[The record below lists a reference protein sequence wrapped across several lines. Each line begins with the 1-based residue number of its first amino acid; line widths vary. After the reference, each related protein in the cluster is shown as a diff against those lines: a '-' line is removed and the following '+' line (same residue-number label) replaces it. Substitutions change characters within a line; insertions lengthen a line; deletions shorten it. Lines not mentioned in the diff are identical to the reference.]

1 MYLDRPASLASTE
14 SASKECNYLPSRRGQ
29 KRRAA
34 ASIEPTAVRRAFES
48 TIENLAVVDF
58 PTPGRLASVTNPH
71 CESGPLEREPASH
84 LGVIQ
89 EASLTN
95 TLHVSEIVTDQP
107 TAAPPLS
114 QIAPRRYHDEGL
126 VNLFYANF
134 HSAHPILL
142 PRSMYNEETYPE
154 SLQLAVQFVDSHFST
169 TTSSDSLCTATAEA
183 LRDDDQ
189 QGFHLVQARLLFAIA
204 LHSRNEIR
212 ESVSV
217 LADAVSLTI
226 NLGMNRKDFS
236 QRHGNTEIE
245 AESIRRTW
253 WELYVIDGIMAAL
266 QRNPTFRCHT
276 IKTEVLLPC
285 DENLC
290 HNNTIPEPFSMA
302 QFDAR
307 VYGDEDRP
315 FSSFTYRIDANHM
328 KAIDNAITAWFHH
341 LPDGQGQIDM
351 LDLNDSDDEKLF
363 QAHMLINYATMY
375 LHFPRS
381 DLAPALPAARD
392 VIRERFL
399 LPTSSQHMH
408 ALKTISAS
416 KCLGSLASCPS
427 TVRKH
432 SPFFICC
439 VVFIIIVQLS
449 ACAANRPGSYDKHWD
464 QIKLIMGVLKTL
476 GRM

>member
-1 MYLDRPASLASTE
+1 
-14 SASKECNYLPSRRGQ
+14 
-29 KRRAA
+29 
-34 ASIEPTAVRRAFES
+34 
-48 TIENLAVVDF
+48 
-58 PTPGRLASVTNPH
+58 
-71 CESGPLEREPASH
+71 
-84 LGVIQ
+84 
-89 EASLTN
+89 
-95 TLHVSEIVTDQP
+95 
-107 TAAPPLS
+107 
-114 QIAPRRYHDEGL
+114 
-126 VNLFYANF
+126 
-134 HSAHPILL
+134 
-142 PRSMYNEETYPE
+142 MYNEETYPE

-169 TTSSDSLCTATAEA
+169 TTSSDSLRTATAGA

-315 FSSFTYRIDANHM
+315 FSSFTYRIDAVPVAWTHEVHENHM

-341 LPDGQGQIDM
+341 LPDGQEQIDM
-351 LDLNDSDDEKLF
+351 LDLNDSDDEMLF

-399 LPTSSQHMH
+399 LPTSSQRMH

>member
-315 FSSFTYRIDANHM
+315 FSSFTYRIDA
-328 KAIDNAITAWFHH
+328 
-341 LPDGQGQIDM
+341 IDM

>member
-1 MYLDRPASLASTE
+1 MSDVLHT
-14 SASKECNYLPSRRGQ
+14 
-29 KRRAA
+29 
-34 ASIEPTAVRRAFES
+34 VRRAFES

-315 FSSFTYRIDANHM
+315 FSSFTYRIDAVRLAHATLKKIKRM
-328 KAIDNAITAWFHH
+328 TAEVFRDVATY
-341 LPDGQGQIDM
+341 PEDQIDDSRDSGVGVSDTSVEIQLGELPSMGM
-351 LDLNDSDDEKLF
+351 LYWADYEL
-363 QAHMLINYATMY
+363 T
-375 LHFPRS
+375 
-381 DLAPALPAARD
+381 
-392 VIRERFL
+392 
-399 LPTSSQHMH
+399 
-408 ALKTISAS
+408 
-416 KCLGSLASCPS
+416 
-427 TVRKH
+427 
-432 SPFFICC
+432 
-439 VVFIIIVQLS
+439 
-449 ACAANRPGSYDKHWD
+449 
-464 QIKLIMGVLKTL
+464 
-476 GRM
+476 